1 MEGHPDSGWFPS
13 DENWELRIENWSD
26 QDKSDQCSILNSQF
40 SSDGSNCSLAAWSAD
55 VRVFEEVL
63 HAVFV
68 DEEIGFRASSDPD
81 DVLVVVLDPT
91 PNFFA
96 VDQFDNDCSLV
107 LGELVDVFAF
117 AVCGFWCRL
126 PSFTAAG
133 ELIN

>member
-1 MEGHPDSGWFPS
+1 MI
-13 DENWELRIENWSD
+13 IEWAP
-26 QDKSDQCSILNSQF
+26 CSRLTPIYS
-40 SSDGSNCSLAAWSAD
+40 AAWSAD

-107 LGELVDVFAF
+107 FGELVDVFAF